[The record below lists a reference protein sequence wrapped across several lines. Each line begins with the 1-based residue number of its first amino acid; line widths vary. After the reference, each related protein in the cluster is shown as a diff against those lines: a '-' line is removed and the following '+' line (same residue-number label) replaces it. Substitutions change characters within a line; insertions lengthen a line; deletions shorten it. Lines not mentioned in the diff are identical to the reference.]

1 MTSSVEYTARSSLF
15 VGVEYLRFSVQ
26 AVGGLFRRPFY
37 LRELLYQCDV
47 IGVGSLL
54 LSIGIGL
61 FIGIIMPIHLLGLLP
76 SGTMHYLPAVIGS
89 VTIREIGPTL
99 TAVILA
105 GRLSAGMAA
114 ELASMKVTEQVDTLR
129 AMGVDVTKSLV
140 TTKVVASVIMVPL
153 LILLVDIVA
162 IGGSWVIVGIPL
174 GVDLHFYINAAVSDL
189 SHRDMGLAMIKA
201 LVSGFIVATVG
212 CYCGLRAY
220 GGTVGIARSATQGV
234 VSAGILILL
243 FDVFLTH
250 VLTPLGV

>member
-1 MTSSVEYTARSSLF
+1 MPSAIEYTARSSLF
-15 VGVEYLRFSVQ
+15 VGVEYFRFSAH

-61 FIGIIMPIHLLGLLP
+61 FIGMIMPIHLLGLLP
-76 SGTMHYLPAVIGS
+76 AGTMHYLPSVIGN

-114 ELASMKVTEQVDTLR
+114 ELAAMKVTEQVDTLR
-129 AMGVDVTKSLV
+129 VMGVDVVKSLV
-140 TTKVVASVIMVPL
+140 TTKVVASVIMLPL
-153 LILLVDIVA
+153 LILLVDIIA
-162 IGGSWVIVGIPL
+162 ILGSWVIIGIPL
-174 GVDLHFYINAAVSDL
+174 GVNLHFYINAAVSDL
-189 SHRDMGLAMIKA
+189 THLDMGLAMTKA
-201 LVSGFIVATVG
+201 LVSGFIVASVG
-212 CYCGLRAY
+212 FYCGLRAY

-243 FDVFLTH
+243 FDLLLTH
-250 VLTPLGV
+250 VLTPVGV